1 MIKKTVTYED
11 FDGNQRTEDFYFNL
25 TKAELTEMEMSLNG
39 GLSQLLSK
47 IIHENDNAKIIEYF
61 KKIVIGSYGQ
71 KSLDGRLFI
80 KNEQL
85 REEFASSA
93 AYSEIFMELAS
104 DADKASEF
112 VNGIMPKGL
121 DEEIKKADNIH
132 ALPGKAPISG
142 VTPN

>member
-47 IIHENDNAKIIEYF
+47 IVHENDNAKIIEYF
-61 KKIVIGSYGQ
+61 KKIVIGSYGE
-71 KSLDGRLFI
+71 KSLDGRHFM
-80 KNEQL
+80 KSEQI

-104 DADKASEF
+104 DADKAAEF
-112 VNGIMPKGL
+112 VNGIMPKGM
-121 DEEIKKADNIH
+121 DEQINDANNIH

>member
-61 KKIVIGSYGQ
+61 KKIVIGSYGE
-71 KSLDGRLFI
+71 KSLDGRHFM
-80 KNEQL
+80 KNEQI

-93 AYSEIFMELAS
+93 AYSEIFMEFAS
-104 DADKASEF
+104 DADKAAEF

-121 DEEIKKADNIH
+121 DEEINKANNIH
-132 ALPGKAPISG
+132 ALPGKAPVSG